1 MHVAVIGT
9 GYVGLVSAICL
20 AHMGHMV
27 VGVDNDAGK
36 LARLQEGQS
45 PIYEPG
51 LQEELTLAIGTGRLQ
66 FHGDLA
72 AVVGSSAVIFIAVGT
87 PPLPSGA
94 SDTRAVARVATAI
107 GAALAGDDQPRLVVN
122 KSTVPIGTGAWMQ
135 DLMARS
141 SPTGTA
147 PPAVTVVSNPEF
159 LREGQALWDS
169 YNPDRIVLGSDDP
182 AALLT
187 MEELYAPLIKR
198 RCRGCDISHPGP
210 IPLIKTDLASAEM
223 IKYAANA
230 FLATKVSFIN
240 ELAQLCD
247 HLGADIRLVADGI
260 GLDKRIGRAFLDA
273 GIGWGGSCLPKDVSA
288 LVHTAHR
295 QGIYPRLMEAVTAV
309 NQDQRRLVVH
319 KLRKALPVLQG
330 RTIGLLGL
338 TFKPN
343 TDDLREAPALDIADE
358 LIRLGATV
366 KGFDPYWSRQ
376 DHWPKPLAAIQPCS
390 SAMALAQGCDALV
403 VVTEWPE
410 FKLLDWEQL
419 GQEMVQRLLVDG
431 RNCVD
436 GVALTAAGFRWQGV
450 GRNPPK
456 RSEGLRPL
464 GGRGIATNKARHS
477 PPSNQVHPGS

>member
-1 MHVAVIGT
+1 MRVAVIGT
-9 GYVGLVSAICL
+9 GYVGLVSAVCL
-20 AHMGHMV
+20 AHMGHRV
-27 VGVDNDAGK
+27 VGVDSDAGK
-36 LARLQEGQS
+36 LAQLQGGQS

-51 LQEELTLAIGTGRLQ
+51 LQEDLTLAIRTGRLQ

-72 AVVGSSAVIFIAVGT
+72 AAVGSSAVIFIAVGT

-94 SDTRAVARVATAI
+94 SDTGAVASVATAI
-107 GAALAGDDQPRLVVN
+107 GAALAGDNQPRLVVN
-122 KSTVPIGTGAWMQ
+122 KSTVPIGTGARVQ
-135 DLMARS
+135 DLVTRAAA
-141 SPTGTA
+141 GDA
-147 PPAVTVVSNPEF
+147 PPPVTVVSNPEF

-187 MEELYAPLIKR
+187 MEQLYAPLIKR

-240 ELAQLCD
+240 ELALLCD
-247 HLGADIRLVADGI
+247 RLGADITLVADGI

-288 LVHTAHR
+288 LLHTASS
-295 QGIYPRLMEAVTAV
+295 QGIQPRLLEAVTAV
-309 NQDQRRLVVH
+309 NQDQRCWVVR
-319 KLRKALPVLQG
+319 KLQRALPVLQG

-338 TFKPN
+338 TFKPG
-343 TDDLREAPALDIADE
+343 TDDLRAAPALDIAAE

-376 DHWPKPLAAIQPCS
+376 DHWPKPLASIQRCS
-390 SAMALAQGCDALV
+390 SAMAMAQGCDALV
-403 VVTEWPE
+403 VITEWPE
-410 FKLLDWEQL
+410 FKLLDWEQV
-419 GQEMVQRLLVDG
+419 GQAMGRRVVVDG
-431 RNCVD
+431 RNCLD
-436 GVALTAAGFRWQGV
+436 GAALTAAGFRWQGV
-450 GRNPPK
+450 GRNPP
-456 RSEGLRPL
+456 
-464 GGRGIATNKARHS
+464 AH
-477 PPSNQVHPGS
+477 

>member
-1 MHVAVIGT
+1 MRVAVIGT
-9 GYVGLVSAICL
+9 GYVGLVSAVCM
-20 AHMGHMV
+20 AHMGHTV
-27 VGVDNDAGK
+27 VGVDHDAEK
-36 LARLQEGQS
+36 LARLQRGQS

-51 LQEELTLAIGTGRLQ
+51 LQDDLTLAMGTGRLE
-66 FHGDLA
+66 FDGDLA
-72 AVVGSSAVIFIAVGT
+72 AAVGSSAVIFIAVGT

-94 SDTRAVARVATAI
+94 SDTRAVASVATAI
-107 GAALAGDDQPRLVVN
+107 GATLAGDHQPRLVVN
-122 KSTVPIGTGAWMQ
+122 KSTVPIGTGAWVQ
-135 DLMARS
+135 DLVAQS
-141 SPTGTA
+141 AAALGGSP
-147 PPAVTVVSNPEF
+147 PVTVVSNPEF
-159 LREGQALWDS
+159 LREGQALRDS

-187 MEELYAPLIKR
+187 MEQLYAPLIKR
-198 RCRGCDISHPGP
+198 RCRGCDASHPGP

-247 HLGADIRLVADGI
+247 RLGADITLVADGI

-288 LVHTAHR
+288 LLHTASS
-295 QGIYPRLMEAVTAV
+295 QGIQPRLMEAVTAV
-309 NQDQRRLVVH
+309 NQDQRRLVVR
-319 KLRKALPVLQG
+319 KLQQALPVVQG

-343 TDDLREAPALDIADE
+343 TDDLREAPALDIAAE

-376 DHWPKPLAAIQPCS
+376 DHWPKALASIQRCA
-390 SAMALAQGCDALV
+390 SAMALAKGCHALV

-410 FKLLDWEQL
+410 FKLLNWAQL
-419 GQEMVQRLLVDG
+419 GREMDQRLVVDG
-431 RNCVD
+431 RNCLD
-436 GVALTAAGFRWQGV
+436 GAALTAAGFRWQGV
-450 GRNPPK
+450 GRNPP
-456 RSEGLRPL
+456 
-464 GGRGIATNKARHS
+464 AD
-477 PPSNQVHPGS
+477 

>member
-1 MHVAVIGT
+1 MRVAVIGT
-9 GYVGLVSAICL
+9 GYVGLVSAVCL
-20 AHMGHMV
+20 AHMGHTV
-27 VGVDNDAGK
+27 VGVDQDAEK
-36 LARLQEGQS
+36 LTRLQQGQS

-51 LQEELTLAIGTGRLQ
+51 LQEDLTLALGTGRLQ
-66 FHGDLA
+66 FHGDLVT
-72 AVVGSSAVIFIAVGT
+72 AVGNSTVIFIAVGT

-94 SDTRAVARVATAI
+94 SDTRAVATVAAAI
-107 GAALAGDDQPRLVVN
+107 GAALAGDKQPRLVVN
-122 KSTVPIGTGAWMQ
+122 KSTVPIGTGRRVQ
-135 DLMARS
+135 DLVRRS
-141 SPTGTA
+141 ATAAGGA
-147 PPAVTVVSNPEF
+147 PPAVMVVSNPEF

-187 MEELYAPLIKR
+187 MEQLYAPLIKR

-210 IPLIKTDLASAEM
+210 IPLITTDLVSAEM

-247 HLGADIRLVADGI
+247 HLGGDITLVADGI

-273 GIGWGGSCLPKDVSA
+273 GIGWGGSCLPKDVAA
-288 LVHTAHR
+288 LIHTANSW
-295 QGIYPRLMEAVTAV
+295 GIHPRLMEAVTGV
-309 NQDQRRLVVH
+309 NQDQRRLVVR
-319 KLRKALPVLQG
+319 KLQQALPVLQG

-343 TDDLREAPALDIADE
+343 TDDLREAPALGITAE

-376 DHWPKPLAAIQPCS
+376 DHWPESLASIQYCA
-390 SAMALAQGCDALV
+390 SAMALAKGCDALV

-410 FKLLDWEQL
+410 FKLLDWAQL
-419 GQEMVQRLLVDG
+419 GRKMQQRLVVDG
-431 RNCVD
+431 RNCLD
-436 GVALTAAGFRWQGV
+436 GAALTAAGFHWQGM
-450 GRNPPK
+450 GRNPPA
-456 RSEGLRPL
+456 P
-464 GGRGIATNKARHS
+464 
-477 PPSNQVHPGS
+477 

>member
-1 MHVAVIGT
+1 MRIAVIGT
-9 GYVGLVSAICL
+9 GYVGLVSAVCL
-20 AHMGHMV
+20 AHMGHTV

-36 LARLQEGQS
+36 LAQLQGGKS

-51 LQEELTLAIGTGRLQ
+51 LQEDLTLAMGTGRLQ
-66 FHGDLA
+66 FHGDLVA
-72 AVVGSSAVIFIAVGT
+72 AVVGSAVIFIAVGT

-94 SDTRAVARVATAI
+94 SDTRAVATVATAV
-107 GAALAGDDQPRLVVN
+107 GAALAGDRQPRLVVN
-122 KSTVPIGTGAWMQ
+122 KSTVPIGTGARVQ
-135 DLMARS
+135 DLVVRS
-141 SPTGTA
+141 AVATGAA
-147 PPAVTVVSNPEF
+147 PPPVTVVSNPEF

-187 MEELYAPLIKR
+187 MEQLYAPLIKR

-240 ELAQLCD
+240 ELARLCD
-247 HLGADIRLVADGI
+247 GLGADITLVADGI
-260 GLDKRIGRAFLDA
+260 GLDRRIGRAFLDA

-288 LVHTAHR
+288 LLHTANS
-295 QGIYPRLMEAVTAV
+295 QGLQPRLMEAVTAV
-309 NQDQRRLVVH
+309 NRDQRRLVVR
-319 KLRKALPVLQG
+319 KLQRVLPALQG

-343 TDDLREAPALDIADE
+343 TDDLREAPALDIAAE
-358 LIRLGATV
+358 LTGLGATV

-376 DHWPKPLAAIQPCS
+376 EHWPK
-390 SAMALAQGCDALV
+390 ALASIQRCASATALAKGCHALV

-410 FKLLDWEQL
+410 FKLLDWSRL
-419 GQEMVQRLLVDG
+419 GQEMDRRLVVDG
-431 RNCVD
+431 RNCLD
-436 GVALTAAGFRWQGV
+436 GTALTAAGFHWQGM
-450 GRNPPK
+450 GRNPPPHG
-456 RSEGLRPL
+456 SL
-464 GGRGIATNKARHS
+464 
-477 PPSNQVHPGS
+477 PSSTASGSASSLAP

>member
-9 GYVGLVSAICL
+9 GYVGLVSAVCL
-20 AHMGHMV
+20 AHMGHTV
-27 VGVDNDAGK
+27 VGVDSDAEK
-36 LARLQEGQS
+36 LTQLQRGQS

-51 LQEELTLAIGTGRLQ
+51 LQEDLTLAIGTGRLQ
-66 FHGDLA
+66 FHGDLVA
-72 AVVGSSAVIFIAVGT
+72 AVGSSAVVFIAVGT

-94 SDTRAVARVATAI
+94 SDTRAVAKVATAI
-107 GAALAGDDQPRLVVN
+107 GTALAGDDQPRLVVN
-122 KSTVPIGTGAWMQ
+122 KSTVPIGTGAWVQ
-135 DLMARS
+135 DLVVRS
-141 SPTGTA
+141 AAAAGAT
-147 PPAVTVVSNPEF
+147 PPPVTVVSNPEF

-187 MEELYAPLIKR
+187 MEQLYAPLIKR

-247 HLGADIRLVADGI
+247 HLGADITLVADGI

-288 LVHTAHR
+288 LVHTANS
-295 QGIYPRLMEAVTAV
+295 QGIHPRLMEAVTGV
-309 NQDQRRLVVH
+309 NQDQRRLVVR
-319 KLRKALPVLQG
+319 KLQQALPVLQG

-343 TDDLREAPALDIADE
+343 TDDLREAPALDIAAE
-358 LIRLGATV
+358 LIGLGATV

-376 DHWPKPLAAIQPCS
+376 DHWPKPLASIQHCA
-390 SAMALAQGCDALV
+390 SAMALAKGCDALV

-410 FKLLDWEQL
+410 FKLLDWARL
-419 GQEMVQRLLVDG
+419 GQEMHQRLVVDG
-431 RNCVD
+431 RNCLD
-436 GVALTAAGFRWQGV
+436 GVALTAAGFHWQGM
-450 GRNPPK
+450 GRNPP
-456 RSEGLRPL
+456 
-464 GGRGIATNKARHS
+464 AR
-477 PPSNQVHPGS
+477 

>member
-9 GYVGLVSAICL
+9 GYVGLVSAVCL
-20 AHMGHMV
+20 AHMGHTV
-27 VGVDNDAGK
+27 VGVDQDAGK
-36 LARLQEGQS
+36 LAQLQEGRS

-51 LQEELTLAIGTGRLQ
+51 LQEDLTLAIGTGRLQ

-72 AVVGSSAVIFIAVGT
+72 AAVASSGVIFIAVGT

-94 SDTRAVARVATAI
+94 SDTGAVASVATAI
-107 GAALAGDDQPRLVVN
+107 GAALAGDDQPRLLVN
-122 KSTVPIGTGAWMQ
+122 KSTVPIGTGARVQ
-135 DLMARS
+135 DLVARS
-141 SPTGTA
+141 AAAGAT
-147 PPAVTVVSNPEF
+147 PPPVTVVSNPEF

-187 MEELYAPLIKR
+187 MEQLYAPLIKR

-247 HLGADIRLVADGI
+247 HLGADITLVADGI

-273 GIGWGGSCLPKDVSA
+273 GIGWGGSCLPKDLSA
-288 LVHTAHR
+288 LVHAASS
-295 QGIYPRLMEAVTAV
+295 QGIHPRLMEAVTAV
-309 NQDQRRLVVH
+309 NQDQRRLVVR
-319 KLRKALPVLQG
+319 KLQKALPVLQG

-376 DHWPKPLAAIQPCS
+376 DHWPKPLASIQPCS
-390 SAMALAQGCDALV
+390 SPMALAQGCDALV

-419 GQEMVQRLLVDG
+419 GRAMARRLVVDG

-436 GVALTAAGFRWQGV
+436 GAALTAAGFRWQGV
-450 GRNPPK
+450 GRNPP
-456 RSEGLRPL
+456 
-464 GGRGIATNKARHS
+464 AR
-477 PPSNQVHPGS
+477 